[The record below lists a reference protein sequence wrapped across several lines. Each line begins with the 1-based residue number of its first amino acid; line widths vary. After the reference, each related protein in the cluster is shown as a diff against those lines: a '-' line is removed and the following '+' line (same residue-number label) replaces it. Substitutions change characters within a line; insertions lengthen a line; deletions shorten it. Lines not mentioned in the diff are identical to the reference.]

1 MSIFAASNGSG
12 KTNIIKSLQSEICF
26 KGYVNADDIES
37 LLKESN
43 VLLFNTYQLDITQ
56 DQLQTFFKNS
66 IFSPV

>member
-1 MSIFAASNGSG
+1 MAPAKPLF
-12 KTNIIKSLQSEICF
+12 IKSLQSEIGF
-26 KGYVNADDIES
+26 RVYVNADDIES